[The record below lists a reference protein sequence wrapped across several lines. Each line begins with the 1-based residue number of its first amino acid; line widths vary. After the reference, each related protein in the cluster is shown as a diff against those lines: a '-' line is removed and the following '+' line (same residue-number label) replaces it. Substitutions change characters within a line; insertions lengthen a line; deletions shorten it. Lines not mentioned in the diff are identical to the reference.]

1 MVKKIQFVFLKQ
13 THSQDAKS
21 VPIEFHSFKINKS
34 LRQFSL
40 NISGQLWNASTG
52 LSFPPTNFWCSK
64 NFKSSINFFL
74 SERNQMILELE
85 NGVNLKSFLV
95 LGGGVSKCEGCVCK
109 GGGAIGA
116 EMRKCSQ
123 TQRDLLWG
131 CRLTS
136 SLLLAFYTVVPDV
149 SQQFGFYI
157 PLFLFLSLNEKKK
170 KYRPSS

>member
-52 LSFPPTNFWCSK
+52 LFF
-64 NFKSSINFFL
+64 SSNEFLMLKKFQIFHKFFL

-95 LGGGVSKCEGCVCK
+95 LGGSK
-109 GGGAIGA
+109 
-116 EMRKCSQ
+116 
-123 TQRDLLWG
+123 
-131 CRLTS
+131 
-136 SLLLAFYTVVPDV
+136 
-149 SQQFGFYI
+149 
-157 PLFLFLSLNEKKK
+157 
-170 KYRPSS
+170 